1 MAFRHRCTCRCRR
14 SLYSDVYF
22 DKKHSS
28 PATARH
34 CKNNIDVEDT
44 ICQRWKEYV
53 NFGMWVT
60 FNESR
65 VAGWYNSAMTIGPEP
80 KPIWTGATIHSL
92 CVSKG
97 DLAGYK
103 LHARTYGGAS
113 EESLCVKHKHKFVT
127 LLDTFLDAFQGK
139 GHCVTWTPR
148 TWGIL
153 WARLVER
160 SGRLTWSG
168 RPKRIAREL
177 LRRRTYKS

>member
-1 MAFRHRCTCRCRR
+1 MRDPLKAIGPLKECMLHDAFRDMYYCMHFNDDFDEE
-14 SLYSDVYF
+14 SPDEWSDVYF

-34 CKNNIDVEDT
+34 RKKISNVEDA

-65 VAGWYNSAMTIGPEP
+65 VTRWYNIAMTIGPEP
-80 KPIWTGATIHSL
+80 KPIQMGATIHSL

-97 DLAGYK
+97 NLAGYK

-113 EESLCVKHKHKFVT
+113 DKSLCMKRNDTVT
-127 LLDTFLDAFQGK
+127 TQNL
-139 GHCVTWTPR
+139 
-148 TWGIL
+148 
-153 WARLVER
+153 
-160 SGRLTWSG
+160 
-168 RPKRIAREL
+168 
-177 LRRRTYKS
+177 